1 VLEAI
6 KGKSAGGEY
15 VMPELLKRGSDPV
28 SRLRKGL
35 IAWSVFIVALLLM
48 LCGSLKGSNEIA
60 DGNTSGPATF
70 TGEISKG
77 LKIEMRLHRDGSN
90 LHGVYLYELFGREI
104 ELRGTIDEHGEIALQ
119 EFVKGKVTGNFDGRF
134 VSKDRIE
141 GRWYKKS
148 GDKGRSFYLVGT
160 SAPLGAAQVMAGSKP
175 AREDREVAPAAK
187 ETRSAQKTEAA
198 VKPAP
203 MAAEARPPKQ
213 SNASQAI
220 RPAMKEAAAQPLAA
234 RPEAKAQYAERVP
247 AAQQLPQKEVQQ
259 PLPKVAEQLPQK
271 AVQQPLAN
279 AAQQPAPKIE
289 PMRIETT
296 QAPAAGQMAL
306 RPAVEEDS
314 PEPIMKSEARPEEKG
329 PVVGKSIQPVHKKGF
344 KLWALLSELLN
355 MKVGGAIGGILL
367 LGGGLAWLAVVAG
380 GAAAFR
386 ENSALF
392 RQVHAM
398 GISFL
403 PGIVLLALG
412 VGAVLAVFVE

>member
-1 VLEAI
+1 MSEAI
-6 KGKSAGGEY
+6 KSKSAGGEY
-15 VMPELLKRGSDPV
+15 VMPELLKRRFDPV

-35 IAWSVFIVALLLM
+35 IIWSVFVVALLLM
-48 LCGSLKGSNEIA
+48 LCGNLKGSNEIA
-60 DGNTSGPATF
+60 DTNTSGPASF
-70 TGEISKG
+70 FGEISQG
-77 LKIEMRLHRDGSN
+77 LKIEMKLYRDGSN
-90 LHGVYLYELFGREI
+90 LHGAYMYELFGRQI

-119 EFVKGKVTGNFDGRF
+119 ELVKGKVTGNFDGRF

-141 GRWYKKS
+141 GRWYKKA
-148 GDKGRSFYLVGT
+148 GDRGRSFYLVG
-160 SAPLGAAQVMAGSKP
+160 SGAPLGAAQVTASSKP

-187 ETRSAQKTEAA
+187 
-198 VKPAP
+198 PAP
-203 MAAEARPPKQ
+203 MATEARPPKR
-213 SNASQAI
+213 SNATQAI

-296 QAPAAGQMAL
+296 QAPAAGQVAS

-314 PEPIMKSEARPEEKG
+314 PEPVMKSEARPEEKG

-344 KLWALLSELLN
+344 KMWALLTELLN